1 MITPFQVYL
10 ILMLDSICM
19 MTTLIAALLALI
31 TCVIAGISVDSDVRY
46 ECREWARKQL
56 KCLIPV
62 FVLSLLL
69 AIFIPNTEQA
79 ATIFLVPKVL
89 NNEKVQDIGQN
100 GLDLAN
106 NLLKLSN
113 EYIEKNLITE
123 EKTK

>member
-1 MITPFQVYL
+1 MITPFQMYL
-10 ILMLDSICM
+10 LLMLDSICM
-19 MTTLIAALLALI
+19 MTAIITALLALI
-31 TCVIAGISVDSDVRY
+31 TCVIAAISVDSDARY

-56 KCLIPV
+56 KCLIPI

-69 AIFIPNTEQA
+69 ATFIPNTKQA

-89 NNEKVQDIGQN
+89 NSEKIQDIGQN

-113 EYIEKNLITE
+113 EYIEKNLITKE
-123 EKTK
+123 EQK

>member
-1 MITPFQVYL
+1 MITSFQLYL
-10 ILMLDSICM
+10 ILMLDGVRVV
-19 MTTLIAALLALI
+19 TTTIAVILALI
-31 TCVIAGISVDSDVRY
+31 TCVIAGISVDSDLRY

-69 AIFIPNTEQA
+69 ATFIPNTKQA
-79 ATIFLVPKVL
+79 ATIFLAPKIL
-89 NNEKVQDIGQN
+89 NNEKIQDIGQN

-113 EYIEKNLITE
+113 EYIEKNLITK